1 MLVAKRHIFLKSIQT
16 AKNMYN
22 KDFSNM
28 HIGMLKVVWPGH
40 VHLLIVLWGK
50 VHYN

>member
-1 MLVAKRHIFLKSIQT
+1 MLVAKPHIFLKSIQT
-16 AKNMYN
+16 VKNMYN

-28 HIGMLKVVWPGH
+28 HIGGMGH
-40 VHLLIVLWGK
+40 VHLLILMWGK

>member
-1 MLVAKRHIFLKSIQT
+1 MLVAKPHIFLKSIQT
-16 AKNMYN
+16 VKNMYN

-28 HIGMLKVVWPGH
+28 HIGMLKVVWD
-40 VHLLIVLWGK
+40 VHLLILMWGK